1 MSSSFDSVAAVA
13 GDDEPPPPAP
23 FDPAV
28 DGPAVVDG
36 GEQRG
41 LGMRRGHRFAAS
53 YSSFGTAVSE
63 DDLGGAAGDGGG
75 AYGGLGMPPPDSN
88 GGAPYGYGADSM
100 DGVDHI
106 LGPEDVMDGAAHAGA
121 GRGGG
126 ALDEDVFGG
135 AADDGAVLP
144 PPEAM
149 REEGILRREWRRQ
162 NALML
167 EEKERKER
175 EGRRE
180 IIAEAEEFKKKF
192 LEKRRLHCESN
203 RTQNRDREKL
213 FMANQ
218 EKFHRE
224 ADGKYWTAI
233 AELVPHEVPG
243 LEKRG
248 KRKEQERK
256 PGIVVV
262 QGPKPGKATDLS
274 RMRQVLIKLKQKPPP
289 HMEPPPPKKD
299 GDKDAKKKDGG
310 KDAKTDDGKESCK
323 DGKKDGK
330 DGANKEDKK
339 DGKQAT
345 GESEKKAGAAGDKAA
360 AAAPPGA
367 AELPAAKTPEQPAK
381 K

>member
-1 MSSSFDSVAAVA
+1 MSSSFDSITAVL
-13 GDDEPPPPAP
+13 GDDDALPPAP

-28 DGPAVVDG
+28 DGPAAEDG
-36 GEQRG
+36 GGGGEHQQG
-41 LGMRRGHRFAAS
+41 LGLHRGHRFAAS

-63 DDLGGAAGDGGG
+63 DDLGGAAGDGGVD
-75 AYGGLGMPPPDSN
+75 GGFGMPPYPYSN
-88 GGAPYGYGADSM
+88 GGPAYGYADSGTN
-100 DGVDHI
+100 GVEHVM
-106 LGPEDVMDGAAHAGA
+106 GAQDVMDGAAHVVGGIGGA
-121 GRGGG
+121 GGG
-126 ALDEDVFGG
+126 LDEDLFSG

-175 EGRRE
+175 ERRNE
-180 IIAEAEEFKKKF
+180 IIAEAEEFKKSF
-192 LEKRRLHCESN
+192 LDKRRLNCETN

-213 FMANQ
+213 SLANQ
-218 EKFHRE
+218 ERFHKE
-224 ADGKYWTAI
+224 ADRQYWKAI
-233 AELVPHEVPG
+233 AELVPHEIPG

-274 RMRQVLIKLKQKPPP
+274 RMRQVLVKLKEKPPT
-289 HMEPPPPKKD
+289 HMVPPPPPAKEEEKKD
-299 GDKDAKKKDGG
+299 GNKD
-310 KDAKTDDGKESCK
+310 
-323 DGKKDGK
+323 
-330 DGANKEDKK
+330 DKK
-339 DGKQAT
+339 DGKQAA
-345 GESEKKAGAAGDKAA
+345 GPAEKKTNGSDEKASVSASAAGSPPVAAEAPADKA
-360 AAAPPGA
+360 
-367 AELPAAKTPEQPAK
+367 PEQPVK

>member
-1 MSSSFDSVAAVA
+1 MSSSFDSITAVL
-13 GDDEPPPPAP
+13 GDDDALPPAP

-28 DGPAVVDG
+28 DGPAAEDG
-36 GEQRG
+36 GGGGEHQQG
-41 LGMRRGHRFAAS
+41 LGLHRGHRFAAS

-63 DDLGGAAGDGGG
+63 DDLGGASGDGGG
-75 AYGGLGMPPPDSN
+75 YGGFGMPPYPYSN
-88 GGAPYGYGADSM
+88 GGPAYGYADSGAN
-100 DGVDHI
+100 GVEHVM
-106 LGPEDVMDGAAHAGA
+106 GAQDVMDGAAHVVGGIGGA
-121 GRGGG
+121 GGR
-126 ALDEDVFGG
+126 LDEDLFSG

-175 EGRRE
+175 ERRNE
-180 IIAEAEEFKKKF
+180 IIAEAEEFKKSF
-192 LEKRRLHCESN
+192 LDKRRLNCEKS

-213 FMANQ
+213 SMANQ
-218 EKFHRE
+218 ERFHKE
-224 ADGKYWTAI
+224 ADRQYWKAI
-233 AELVPHEVPG
+233 AELVPHEIPG

-274 RMRQVLIKLKQKPPP
+274 RMRQVLVKLKEKPPTQ
-289 HMEPPPPKKD
+289 MVPPPPPAKEEEKKD
-299 GDKDAKKKDGG
+299 GNKD
-310 KDAKTDDGKESCK
+310 
-323 DGKKDGK
+323 
-330 DGANKEDKK
+330 DKK
-339 DGKQAT
+339 DGKQAA
-345 GESEKKAGAAGDKAA
+345 GPAEKKTDGSDEKAAVSASAAGSPPVAAETPADKA
-360 AAAPPGA
+360 
-367 AELPAAKTPEQPAK
+367 PEQPVK